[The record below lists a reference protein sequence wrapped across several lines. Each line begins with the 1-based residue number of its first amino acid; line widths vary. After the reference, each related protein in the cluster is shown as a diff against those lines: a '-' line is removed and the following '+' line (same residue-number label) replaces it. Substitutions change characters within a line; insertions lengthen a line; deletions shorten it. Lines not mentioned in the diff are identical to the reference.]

1 LKQVEDARNNYS
13 PGGGPLGE
21 DDDDEEEE
29 KDERTLA
36 IEKIGTEW
44 AKREYFSQS
53 MAGTVDEEMTEEA
66 FIESVWERALFEGD
80 LKFRQSAGEEAD
92 VEAELLDFKAQ
103 QERKQQTMLKQAKKE
118 LQEVLD
124 EENLGSVY
132 EEGDYDDDEEE
143 DDDDDDEE

>member
-1 LKQVEDARNNYS
+1 MKQVEDARNNYS
-13 PGGGPLGE
+13 PGGGPLD
-21 DDDDEEEE
+21 DDDDEEEV
-29 KDERTLA
+29 KDERTLE

-118 LQEVLD
+118 LQDVLD
-124 EENLGSVY
+124 EEDLGKVY
-132 EEGDYDDDEEE
+132 EEGDLDDQEDDDEE
-143 DDDDDDEE
+143 